1 LASFPSKVRQA
12 RRMPLIIGA
21 RRAIDALR

>member
-21 RRAIDALR
+21 RRAIDALG